1 MKKCALLIILLSV
14 IYYSYE
20 SRLEKYIEWVSLG
33 YFFLINN
40 INIKTKDNENQIYD
54 NQQDWSAKQ

>member
-20 SRLEKYIEWVSLG
+20 SRLEKYIE
-33 YFFLINN
+33 YR
-40 INIKTKDNENQIYD
+40 
-54 NQQDWSAKQ
+54 